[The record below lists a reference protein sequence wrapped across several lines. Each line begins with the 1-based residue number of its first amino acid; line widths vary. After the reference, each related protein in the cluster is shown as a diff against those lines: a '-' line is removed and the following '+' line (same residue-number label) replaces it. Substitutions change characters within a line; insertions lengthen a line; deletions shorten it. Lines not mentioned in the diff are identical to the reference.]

1 MSKENIEKGVYSIED
16 IFDKEYIG
24 ESNKTLELP
33 SKTSE
38 EILNLRLSTIKNSRQ
53 SLSRIIKMYAKKE
66 IKPEFY
72 RNLVYGIC
80 QLIGTFKVEAELS
93 ELKEIKEQLEEI
105 KEGRRDYGSS
115 ND

>member
-1 MSKENIEKGVYSIED
+1 MKQENIEKGIYSKKD
-16 IFDKEYIG
+16 ILVKEYIEEG
-24 ESNKTLELP
+24 SNSLAQP
-33 SKTSE
+33 NKTSE

-105 KEGRRDYGSS
+105 KEEKRYGFTE
-115 ND
+115 D

>member
-1 MSKENIEKGVYSIED
+1 MDNDILDNKNIEKEGNSLQMVY
-16 IFDKEYIG
+16 
-24 ESNKTLELP
+24 P
-33 SKTSE
+33 SKDLSP

-93 ELKEIKEQLEEI
+93 ELKEIKDQLEDI
-105 KEGRRDYGSS
+105 KQGGRDYGFTE
-115 ND
+115 D